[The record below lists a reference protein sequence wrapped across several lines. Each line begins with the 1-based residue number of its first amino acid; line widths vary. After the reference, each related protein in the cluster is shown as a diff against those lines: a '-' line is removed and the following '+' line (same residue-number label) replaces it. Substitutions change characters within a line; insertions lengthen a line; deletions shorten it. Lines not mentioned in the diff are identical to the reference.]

1 MSQSTLQ
8 QAATRPLSTDEHRL
22 IEAFQRAAMWQ
33 RAELVDMAEAF
44 VDALS
49 SFAPESAPAHYKV
62 EAEVGDDRVMI
73 RVIPRHMKSRRR
85 TPSQ

>member
-22 IEAFQRAAMWQ
+22 IEAFQRAASWQ

-44 VDALS
+44 IDALNA
-49 SFAPESAPAHYKV
+49 FATESAPTHYRV
-62 EAEVGDDRVMI
+62 ETEIEPDRVL
-73 RVIPRHMKSRRR
+73 VKVVPRHMRTRRR
-85 TPSQ
+85 PSAR